1 MTSSDDNKK
10 LENIRS
16 VNGCLA
22 MLARDEDLQD
32 DLKLPILKLA
42 IDHWSGVH
50 RMPPEMYLKK
60 LEKDLRVQSVYPKL
74 KMLQSVC
81 NAVPMKLPL
90 DHMLEGKSELDSSAL
105 TRAFG
110 VDFCVKHGLVQPP
123 QTTTSLSSMN
133 VEKPQQQQGSKVPSS
148 SSSSSAPSQSSPLP
162 SPEERIDAFL
172 NGNTTTTTNNST
184 NYPPVIDTW
193 RVFKDAMKN
202 AEWGTIFLQVFQQQ
216 AMAFV
221 ACVLLAYFLGYLT
234 LDQIISRFSFFK
246 SS

>member
-1 MTSSDDNKK
+1 MISAEEKKK
-10 LENIRS
+10 LESIRS

-22 MLARDEDLQD
+22 MLAKDEDLQD

-42 IDHWSGVH
+42 IDHWSGIH
-50 RMPPEMYLKK
+50 RMPPEMYVKK

-90 DHMLEGKSELDSSAL
+90 DHMLGGKSELDSSAL
-105 TRAFG
+105 LRAFG

-123 QTTTSLSSMN
+123 TT
-133 VEKPQQQQGSKVPSS
+133 EKPEQPVGPQKPST
-148 SSSSSAPSQSSPLP
+148 SSSSASFATSSQP
-162 SPEERIDAFL
+162 SPEECVDAFL
-172 NGNTTTTTNNST
+172 EGKPINHNHNSK
-184 NYPPVIDTW
+184 YPPVIDTW

-221 ACVLLAYFLGYLT
+221 VCVLLAYLFGYLT
-234 LDQIISRFSFFK
+234 LDQILSRFSFLK
-246 SS
+246 TS